1 MEKGHDD
8 RDVAAEPR
16 AEGSATRV
24 THRKDPLHLQLMFF
38 QASREPAGWQPA
50 PAPAHP
56 KPWTGSF
63 APLRNSLASGSARFA
78 LPQAGPAGP
87 VQLDSLATEV
97 MTDLRRVTPVTIG
110 PDTPLVEANRVMIA
124 RGVRAL
130 FVVGEP
136 RRVLGIVTSTDIL
149 GERPIQVAQG
159 RSIHYDEVVVG
170 DIMTPSDRLEVLDLH
185 DVVRARIGDI
195 IATLKLAGRQH
206 ALVVDG
212 ATAQNATICGMFSLT
227 QIARRLGIPPQQV
240 HDIARTFAEIE
251 ALIAS

>member
-1 MEKGHDD
+1 MEQGHDD
-8 RDVAAEPR
+8 RDVAAESR
-16 AEGSATRV
+16 AEGSAARA

-38 QASREPAGWQPA
+38 QASREPAGSQPA
-50 PAPAHP
+50 PAPP

-63 APLRNSLASGSARFA
+63 APLRNSLASGSARFE

-110 PDTPLVEANRVMIA
+110 PDTPVVEANRVMIA

-136 RRVLGIVTSTDIL
+136 RRVLGIVTSTDVL
-149 GERPIQVAQG
+149 GERPIQVAQE

-212 ATAQNATICGMFSLT
+212 ATAQNATISGIFSLT

>member
-16 AEGSATRV
+16 AEGSATQV

-195 IATLKLAGRQH
+195 IATL
-206 ALVVDG
+206 
-212 ATAQNATICGMFSLT
+212 
-227 QIARRLGIPPQQV
+227 
-240 HDIARTFAEIE
+240 
-251 ALIAS
+251 